1 MQITMTFDS
10 LEEFQSYVHM
20 KAFTGR
26 PEPKVEKPAK
36 LEPVAAAER
45 PVEEP
50 EKPQEAPEEPKT
62 VKSTP
67 KDETP
72 KETATAAPKA
82 DRVTVRRI
90 LSELNKKTGDN
101 TAHGLIVSLGFEKLT
116 FVPDDRLAELQA
128 LAEEAMKNAE

>member
-10 LEEFQSYVHM
+10 LEEFQSYVRM
-20 KAFTGR
+20 KAVAGR

-36 LEPVAAAER
+36 QEPVATAEK
-45 PVEEP
+45 PIEGP
-50 EKPQEAPEEPKT
+50 EKPQEAPEEPKA

-67 KDETP
+67 KEETP
-72 KETATAAPKA
+72 KEEATAAPKA

-101 TAHGLIVSLGFEKLT
+101 TAHGLIESIGFAKLT
-116 FVPDDRLAELQA
+116 YVPDDRLAELQA